1 VFTEARKEEGE
12 ERREKSAK
20 INWNETR
27 EREKEIGE
35 RGKSRLDV

>member
-12 ERREKSAK
+12 ERREKSEK
-20 INWNETR
+20 IKWNETR
-27 EREKEIGE
+27 ESEKEIGE